1 MSEYN
6 ELIDSFYR
14 AWFRFHPERAV
25 DLGVEGYSHLLAP
38 YGDDDIGALITLN
51 EKMIDAIDA
60 IDVSQLDEDQAIDLQ
75 LMYGQALLE
84 SKQLIDLDWRTRDPT
99 RFLPVNAIYQLT
111 IRTVKDRCQALTQ
124 RLLAIPGH
132 LRGAKGHL
140 LAAPENIPP
149 IWLEAAIIEAQEG
162 AHYFRGLH
170 EHPLVKACNVY
181 AQLEKAAHALDE
193 FALFLETEIGNK
205 AHGSF
210 AYGRNH
216 FELKLSYLHGLD
228 INAKQLATFGQ
239 SLYDKVWAEL
249 QTVCQDIQG
258 NDDIAAL
265 TQKIQQSFKTTEPL
279 LDVYKKNMQAAH
291 AFVQQQDLVTLPQR
305 TYLHVVETPKF
316 LQHQIPFAAYMDP
329 MPTDPAQTGYYYVTP
344 PHDEASRGEHNL
356 LSLRHTCVHEAWPG
370 HHLQFVT
377 ANLTATASTL
387 PRLLNSSATFYEGW
401 ALYSEQLMQ
410 EQGFLDQPESRFVLL
425 KDRLWRALRVML
437 DVELHVE
444 GKSLD
449 AAAKTMC
456 DKLGFS
462 RSQAMAD
469 LSWYTQAPT
478 VPMGYATGWALI
490 NETRERL
497 RSMEDGFELKAFHD
511 QLLSAGSIGLPWVLR
526 RCFGEPL
533 WNSVRQS
540 VFS

>member
-1 MSEYN
+1 VSEYN
-6 ELIDSFYR
+6 DLIDVFYR

-25 DLGVEGYSHLLAP
+25 DLGVEGYSHILAP

-51 EKMIDAIDA
+51 EKLIDAIDA
-60 IDVSQLDEDQAIDLQ
+60 IDTSQLDEDQAIDLR

-84 SKQLIDLDWRTRDPT
+84 SKQLIDQDWRTRDPT

-111 IRTVKDRCQALTQ
+111 IRAVKDRSAALKQ

-162 AHYFRGLH
+162 AIYFRGLH
-170 EHPLVKACNVY
+170 EQPLVKACKVY
-181 AQLEKAAHALDE
+181 SELEKAAHALDE
-193 FALFLETEIGNK
+193 FALFLEKEIGNK

-210 AYGRNH
+210 AYGKNH
-216 FELKLSYLHGLD
+216 FELKLSFLHGLD
-228 INAKQLATFGQ
+228 INAKQLANFGQ
-239 SLYDKVWAEL
+239 RLYDEVWSEL
-249 QTVCQDIQG
+249 QQVTQELQG
-258 NDDIAAL
+258 DDDIAAL
-265 TQKIQQSFKTTEPL
+265 TRKIQQRYKPTEPL
-279 LDVYKKNMQAAH
+279 LDAYKSNMQAAY
-291 AFVQQQDLVTLPQR
+291 AFVQQHDLVTLPQQ

-329 MPTDPAQTGYYYVTP
+329 APTDSAQTGYYYVTP

-377 ANLTATASTL
+377 ANLEPRASTL
-387 PRLLNSSATFYEGW
+387 PRLINNSATMYEGW
-401 ALYSEQLMQ
+401 ALYSEQLMV

-425 KDRLWRALRVML
+425 KDRLWRALRVKL
-437 DVELHVE
+437 DVELHVQ
-444 GKSLD
+444 GKPLD
-449 AAAKTMC
+449 AAAQTMC
-456 DKLGFS
+456 DNLGFS

-497 RSMEDGFELKAFHD
+497 RSLEEGFVLKDFHD
-511 QLLSAGSIGLPWVLR
+511 RLLSAGSIGLPWVLR
-526 RCFGEPL
+526 RSFGEPL

-540 VFS
+540 VFG